1 MTLRDGHRHGL
12 GKAAAPTVAVLLLLA
27 AAAHAGDSGPEA
39 AGERLSRSGPANQ
52 PLIIREHAGWDSD
65 CGAIAPPALTLD
77 TPPRHGFVCARSED
91 IRIEALYLGTEG
103 QCIGRRV
110 RGLRLIYRPDLGF
123 SGDDR
128 WRYAA
133 LYPSLRRSVAVD
145 VTVTGVARAPSVA
158 GSVTASV
165 TAVAHQ
171 PAGPVP
177 PCADLMF

>member
-1 MTLRDGHRHGL
+1 MIV
-12 GKAAAPTVAVLLLLA
+12 AALLLFGVA
-27 AAAHAGDSGPEA
+27 AQAGNDRGDEV
-39 AGERLSRSGPANQ
+39 AGETLSRSGPANQ
-52 PLIIREHAGWDSD
+52 PLVIREHAGWDRD

-77 TPPRHGFVCARSED
+77 TPPRHGFVCARGED
-91 IRIEALYLGTEG
+91 VRIKALYLGTEA
-103 QCIGRRV
+103 QCIGRLV
-110 RGLRLIYRPDLGF
+110 RGVRLIYRPDLGF

-133 LYPSLRRSVAVD
+133 LYPSLRRDVAVD
-145 VTVTGVARAPSVA
+145 VTVTGVARAPSVT

-165 TAVAHQ
+165 TARARQ

>member
-1 MTLRDGHRHGL
+1 MAV
-12 GKAAAPTVAVLLLLA
+12 AALLLFGVGA
-27 AAAHAGDSGPEA
+27 QAGDDRRDDV
-39 AGERLSRSGPANQ
+39 AGETLSRSGPANQ
-52 PLIIREHAGWDSD
+52 PLVVREHAGWDSD

-77 TPPRHGFVCARSED
+77 APPRHGYVCARSED
-91 IRIEALYLGTEG
+91 ITIKALYLGTEA

-165 TAVAHQ
+165 TAPSHQ

-177 PCADLMF
+177 ACADLMF